1 MEAKKYNNEKEVL
14 SENYSKEIDLL
25 KKLNKRLNK
34 FDTKTQSIIDKL
46 EEIREKRKFLSE
58 QNNTDNI
65 NSPDLVNFREL
76 YELSKMEDDLDKHKE
91 KSRKLRKSAHKKI
104 NDVISKLE
112 EDKEKSLQSEKDK
125 KSFANFISRWFNTM
139 RQTYSDAFNNVSF

>member
-139 RQTYSDAFNNVSF
+139 RQTYSDAF